1 MKSWSGEWG
10 TIPKLRR
17 QWKIIFT
24 GVGTSLTL
32 SQQTTTGEE
41 HEVLMIAKQPMGR
54 LQIRL
59 TTIPP
64 DQVPRVVEHWATVA
78 WPLNQ
83 NQNGVNKIVINH
95 KRVKNNGYQL
105 AFSVGDLGPIRLN
118 VTGHQILRNLSG
130 IKIRTSGES
139 ERNFM
144 GEYGRHTERYRPGEL
159 VVLDKS

>member
-1 MKSWSGEWG
+1 MKSWVGEWG

-64 DQVPRVVEHWATVA
+64 DQGVVEHWATVA

-83 NQNGVNKIVINH
+83 GSLFLVYRGETSLEKTPYFQRICK
-95 KRVKNNGYQL
+95 KN
-105 AFSVGDLGPIRLN
+105 
-118 VTGHQILRNLSG
+118 
-130 IKIRTSGES
+130 
-139 ERNFM
+139 
-144 GEYGRHTERYRPGEL
+144 
-159 VVLDKS
+159 

>member
-1 MKSWSGEWG
+1 MKSWVGEWG
-10 TIPKLRR
+10 TIPKLGR

-59 TTIPP
+59 TTLPP
-64 DQVPRVVEHWATVA
+64 DQGVVERWETVA

-83 NQNGVNKIVINH
+83 NQNGVNKIVITHERMN
-95 KRVKNNGYQL
+95 NNGYQL
-105 AFSVGDLGPIRLN
+105 AFSVGDLGPTRLN

-144 GEYGRHTERYRPGEL
+144 GDYFRHTERYWPGEL
-159 VVLDKS
+159 VVLDKP